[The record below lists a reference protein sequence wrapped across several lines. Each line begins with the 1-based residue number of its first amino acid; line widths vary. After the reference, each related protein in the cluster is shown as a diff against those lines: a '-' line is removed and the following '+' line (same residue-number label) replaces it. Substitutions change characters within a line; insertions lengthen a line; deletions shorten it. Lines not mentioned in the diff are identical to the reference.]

1 VVPLGLLAQK
11 PWQQVTT
18 PSVREVA
25 ASFRTPPPDFGV
37 LHWAIWGGELTKARI
52 VRELDELHANGVPA
66 IIIGPARGLSPQYL
80 SPEYMELMTFTAQ
93 ELNRRGMKAWIADE
107 GTYPSGFAGGKI
119 SQDYPELGMKGLV
132 VGARLAVAPGETIT
146 RKLTPD
152 TLGVLAVNR
161 ADGRSMVVD
170 VRSGEL
176 NWTAPPGDWVV
187 QLIQWQFKS
196 APTRYVHH
204 PMYAKTTTNS
214 LIDYLDPEATRAFI
228 KTTHEAYKK
237 AFGPEMWSK
246 VALGFFSDEP
256 DFADFTPWTPK
267 MLEEFQ
273 KRKGYDVQPYLP
285 WFFAPKVPE
294 EARRVQ
300 ADYWDVW
307 SDLWRDSFGKVLADW
322 CAANGVQELAHL
334 THEENL
340 MWEVHS
346 QGNFLKLMRYV
357 TVPGIDERPP
367 ATPGEV
373 WVIPPKLPSSTAHLF
388 GRAEVWDE
396 YGGALTTVPE
406 QGKFQMDHLLLSG
419 INLLTVGGL
428 ASRGGGAAPA
438 GQPVPA
444 SPWRSAFARYGNR
457 GSYLMTI
464 GRPAAQIAV
473 YDPVTSMY
481 LGDEDAYRG
490 QQYLAQELLEHQ
502 LDFDFIDEDA
512 LASVVVVE
520 KGGLKNLSGQ
530 TYRAVI
536 VSPVT
541 VISQAA
547 LDRLKALVSAGGRV
561 IFLGRTPRMVVEKSF
576 LKAGGPPDL
585 SWAMHEQSEE
595 LTPRVLEALPR
606 PDVALDQPCPAI
618 KYSHKTWRDAEM
630 YFFYNESDQRQSRTV
645 TVAGGGQAQVWDALS
660 ARIYPLAGAT
670 AKGDRVQLPL
680 VLEPCESKFIVVG
693 ALAPGLGPAQPA
705 FASVET
711 VLDLTGD
718 WAVDLNGKQLTTPL
732 KSWADLG
739 SPSFPGPA
747 RYRKEFTAP
756 AGRKHLYLDCG
767 DVRYWARVRLN
778 GVDLDVRAFRPFR
791 WDLAKA
797 LKSGKNVLEI
807 EVLGSPGSEARP
819 MLPPAGAAA
828 APAGRGGRAAAPPSG
843 GLLPPVRLISSN

>member
-1 VVPLGLLAQK
+1 MKVLVKFVLVCVVPLGLLAQK

-52 VRELDELHANGVPA
+52 ARELDELHANGVPA

-119 SQDYPELGMKGLV
+119 SQEYPELGMKGLV
-132 VGARLAVAPGETIT
+132 VGARLAVEPGETIT

-204 PMYAKTTTNS
+204 PMYAKTSTNS

-246 VALGFFSDEP
+246 VALGFFADEP
-256 DFADFTPWTPK
+256 AFADFTPWTPK

-285 WFFAPKVPE
+285 WFFAPEMPE

-300 ADYWDVW
+300 ADYWDVFG
-307 SDLWRDSFGKVLADW
+307 DLWRDSFGKVLSDW
-322 CAANGVQELAHL
+322 CTANGMQQLVHL
-334 THEENL
+334 MHGDNL
-340 MWEVHS
+340 MWEIS
-346 QGNFLKLMRYV
+346 DQGDLIKEVRYI
-357 TVPGIDERPP
+357 TVPGADVGAPTSP
-367 ATPGEV
+367 SEV
-373 WVIPPKLPSSTAHLF
+373 LDIAMKLPSSAAHLF
-388 GRAEVWDE
+388 GRAEVWE
-396 YGGALTTVPE
+396 ENGGGLTPVPE
-406 QGKFQMDHLLLSG
+406 QGKYQMDHLLLDG
-419 INLLTVGGL
+419 VNLLTVRGL
-428 ASRGGGAAPA
+428 ASRGRAAA
-438 GQPVPA
+438 EGQPDPA
-444 SPWRSAFARYGNR
+444 SPWRSSMAWYGNR
-457 GSYLMTI
+457 APYPMTI

-473 YDPVTSMY
+473 YDPATSLY
-481 LGDEDAYRG
+481 FGDEDAYRS
-490 QQYLAQELLEHQ
+490 QQDITQKLMEHQ
-502 LDFDFIDEDA
+502 RDFDFIDEGA

-520 KGGLKNLSGQ
+520 KGGLKNFSGQ

-536 VSPVT
+536 VPPAT

-561 IFLGRTPRMVVEKSF
+561 IFLGRTPS
-576 LKAGGPPDL
+576 
-585 SWAMHEQSEE
+585 
-595 LTPRVLEALPR
+595 
-606 PDVALDQPCPAI
+606 
-618 KYSHKTWRDAEM
+618 
-630 YFFYNESDQRQSRTV
+630 
-645 TVAGGGQAQVWDALS
+645 GGGEV
-660 ARIYPLAGAT
+660 
-670 AKGDRVQLPL
+670 
-680 VLEPCESKFIVVG
+680 
-693 ALAPGLGPAQPA
+693 
-705 FASVET
+705 
-711 VLDLTGD
+711 
-718 WAVDLNGKQLTTPL
+718 
-732 KSWADLG
+732 
-739 SPSFPGPA
+739 FPEG
-747 RYRKEFTAP
+747 RRP
-756 AGRKHLYLDCG
+756 AGSELGHPRA
-767 DVRYWARVRLN
+767 VRGADTAR
-778 GVDLDVRAFRPFR
+778 A
-791 WDLAKA
+791 
-797 LKSGKNVLEI
+797 
-807 EVLGSPGSEARP
+807 GS
-819 MLPPAGAAA
+819 AAA
-828 APAGRGGRAAAPPSG
+828 AGCGAGPALPGDQVLAQELARCRDVF
-843 GLLPPVRLISSN
+843 LLQ